1 MDKQTTTVKLQNILT
16 QRELQIIKLICQ
28 DLSYQEIAESLNLS
42 KRTISFHISN
52 MLRKTGHRSIVGLAV
67 EAVHQRIADL

>member
-1 MDKQTTTVKLQNILT
+1 MDKQTTTVELQNILT

-52 MLRKTGHRSIVGLAV
+52 MLRKTGRRSIVGLAV